1 VRIAPLGRP
10 SGILVRVGIEALRGA
25 YVRVLRNIFRR
36 KLRAFLTIF
45 GIAIGVFALVV
56 MGSIA
61 EKLTLLVD
69 GGVKYYQGKVV
80 IVPKVNG
87 ATGSS
92 NMLTVSKRRDL
103 ERVHGVAAISTEISA
118 QLTTETITVSFG
130 PPPSIAGSDGKGDNY
145 ETYKLTYSEGRE
157 LKPWENGKVAVGSDL
172 VKKLDA
178 KVGGTVKI
186 RGKYYQVVGIAD
198 KTMSAPDTTVMM
210 TLADSQEIAAEDLP
224 DLIKDTVNPKTLVSD
239 FAIYPTE
246 GTQPEVLAAAIKRKL
261 DDVDAYTAKE
271 FEQQIKAPLQI
282 FTTIIYAIG
291 AISLLVG
298 GLSVINTMTMS
309 VAERTREI
317 GIRKAIGASDGQI
330 MAQFI
335 LESGVIGLLGGLGG
349 LALGLLVAAA
359 GNAAGQA
366 SGNALFLVTPRL
378 MLASVGFAVVLGIVS
393 GLYPA
398 WHAARLNPVEALRY
412 E

>member
-1 VRIAPLGRP
+1 M
-10 SGILVRVGIEALRGA
+10 
-25 YVRVLRNIFRR
+25 RVLRNIFRR

-80 IVPKVNG
+80 IVPKVEG
-87 ATGSS
+87 ASQGSS
-92 NMLTVSKRRDL
+92 SLLSIDLQRDI
-103 ERVHGVAAISTEISA
+103 EKVHGVAAVSA
-118 QLTTETITVSFG
+118 EVSARLTTETITVSFG
-130 PPPSIAGSDGKGDNY
+130 PPPAIYGSDGKGDNY
-145 ETYKLTYSEGRE
+145 ETFKLTYSDGRA
-157 LKPWENGKVAVGSDL
+157 LRPTDHGKVAVGSDL
-172 VKKLDA
+172 VDKLGA
-178 KVGGTVKI
+178 KVGESVKI
-186 RGKYYQVVGIAD
+186 RGKYYEVVGIAD
-198 KTMSAPDTTVMM
+198 KTLTSPDTSVYM
-210 TLADSQEIAAEDLP
+210 TLKDAQQLAAADLP
-224 DLIKDTVNPKTLVSD
+224 DVLKNSVNPATLVSD
-239 FAIYPTE
+239 FAVYPVQ
-246 GTQPEVLAAAIKRKL
+246 GDQPEVVAAAIKRKV
-261 DDVDAYTAKE
+261 DGVDAYTSKE
-271 FEQQIKAPLQI
+271 FEKQIKAPLQI

-298 GLSVINTMTMS
+298 GLSVINTMTMA

-317 GIRKAIGASDGQI
+317 GIRKAIGASDGQVMI
-330 MAQFI
+330 QFI

-349 LALGLLVAAA
+349 LVLGLLVAAA
-359 GNAAGQA
+359 GNAAGAA
-366 SGNALFLVTPRL
+366 SGQALFLVTPRL
-378 MLASVGFAVVLGIVS
+378 MVASVGFAVVLGVVS

>member
-1 VRIAPLGRP
+1 M
-10 SGILVRVGIEALRGA
+10 
-25 YVRVLRNIFRR
+25 RVLRNIFRR

-61 EKLTLLVD
+61 ERLTLLVD

-80 IVPKVNG
+80 IVPKVEG
-87 ATGSS
+87 ASQGASS
-92 NMLTVSKRRDL
+92 LLAIDLQRDI
-103 ERVHGVAAISTEISA
+103 EKVHGVAAVAAEVSA
-118 QLTTETITVSFG
+118 RLTTETITVSFG
-130 PPPSIAGSDGKGDNY
+130 PAPAIYGSDGKGDNY
-145 ETYKLTYSEGRE
+145 ETFKITYSAGRA
-157 LKPWENGKVAVGSDL
+157 LRPTDDGKVAVGSDL
-172 VKKLDA
+172 VDKLGA
-178 KVGGTVKI
+178 KVGESVKI

-198 KTMSAPDTTVMM
+198 KTLTSPDTSVYM
-210 TLADSQEIAAEDLP
+210 TLKDAQDLAAEDLP
-224 DLIKDTVNPKTLVSD
+224 DVLKNSVNPATLVSN
-239 FAIYPTE
+239 FTVYPVQGE
-246 GTQPEVLAAAIKRKL
+246 QPEVVAAAIKRKV
-261 DDVDAYTAKE
+261 DGVDAYTSKE

-298 GLSVINTMTMS
+298 GLSVINTMTMA

-330 MAQFI
+330 MLQFI

-349 LALGLLVAAA
+349 LALGLLVASA
-359 GNAAGQA
+359 GNAAGAA
-366 SGNALFLVTPRL
+366 SGQALFLVTTRL
-378 MLASVGFAVVLGIVS
+378 MVGSVAFAVVLGVVS

>member
-1 VRIAPLGRP
+1 M
-10 SGILVRVGIEALRGA
+10 
-25 YVRVLRNIFRR
+25 RVLRNIFRR

-69 GGVKYYQGKVV
+69 GGVKYYEGKVV
-80 IVPKVNG
+80 IVPKVAG
-87 ATGSS
+87 ATSGGS
-92 NMLTVSKRRDL
+92 NMLSIDKRRDI
-103 ERVHGVAAISTEISA
+103 ERVHGVAAVSTEITA
-118 QLTTETITVSFG
+118 RLTTETITVSFG
-130 PPPSIAGSDGKGDNY
+130 PPASIVGSDGKGDNY
-145 ETYKLTYSEGRE
+145 ETFKLTYSEGRA
-157 LKPWENGKVAVGSDL
+157 LKPWENGKVTVGSD
-172 VKKLDA
+172 VVRKLDA

-186 RGKYYQVVGIAD
+186 RDKYYQVVGITD
-198 KTMSAPDTTVMM
+198 KTMSAPDTTVIM
-210 TLADSQEIAAEDLP
+210 TLSDAQEIAAADLP

-239 FAIYPTE
+239 FAIYPTD
-246 GTQPEVLAAAIKRKL
+246 GTQPDVLAAAIKRRL
-261 DDVDAYTAKE
+261 SDVDAYTARE

-298 GLSVINTMTMS
+298 GLSVINTMTMA

-330 MAQFI
+330 MGQFI
-335 LESGVIGLLGGLGG
+335 LESAVIGLLGGIGG
-349 LALGLLVAAA
+349 LALGLLVATG
-359 GNAAGQA
+359 GNAAGEA

-378 MLASVGFAVVLGIVS
+378 MAGSVGFAVVLGVVS

>member
-1 VRIAPLGRP
+1 M
-10 SGILVRVGIEALRGA
+10 
-25 YVRVLRNIFRR
+25 RVLRNIFRR

-80 IVPKVNG
+80 IVPKVEG
-87 ATGSS
+87 ASSGSS
-92 NMLTVSKRRDL
+92 LLSIDKQRDI
-103 ERVHGVAAISTEISA
+103 EKVHGVAAVSA
-118 QLTTETITVSFG
+118 EVSARLTTETVTVSFG
-130 PPPSIAGSDGKGDNY
+130 PAPAIYGSDGKGDNY
-145 ETYKLTYSEGRE
+145 ETFKITYSAGRA
-157 LKPWENGKVAVGSDL
+157 LRPSDDGKVAVGSDL
-172 VKKLDA
+172 VDKLGA
-178 KVGGTVKI
+178 KVGESVKI
-186 RGKYYQVVGIAD
+186 RGKYYEVVGIAD
-198 KTMSAPDTTVMM
+198 KTLTSPDTSVYM
-210 TLADSQEIAAEDLP
+210 TLKDAQDLAAEDLP
-224 DLIKDTVNPKTLVSD
+224 DVLKNSVNPATLVSN
-239 FAIYPTE
+239 FTVYPVQGE
-246 GTQPEVLAAAIKRKL
+246 QPNVIAAAIKRKV
-261 DDVDAYTAKE
+261 DGVDAYTSVE
-271 FEQQIKAPLQI
+271 FEKQIKAPLQI

-298 GLSVINTMTMS
+298 GLSVINTMTMA

-317 GIRKAIGASDGQI
+317 GIRKAIGASDGQV
-330 MAQFI
+330 MMQFI

-349 LALGLLVAAA
+349 LVLGLLVAAA
-359 GNAAGQA
+359 GNAAGAA
-366 SGNALFLVTPRL
+366 SGQALFLVTPRL
-378 MLASVGFAVVLGIVS
+378 MVASVGFAVVLGVVS

>member
-1 VRIAPLGRP
+1 M
-10 SGILVRVGIEALRGA
+10 
-25 YVRVLRNIFRR
+25 RVLRNIFRR

-80 IVPKVNG
+80 IVPKVEG
-87 ATGSS
+87 ASQGSS
-92 NMLTVSKRRDL
+92 SLLSIDLQRDI
-103 ERVHGVAAISTEISA
+103 EKVHGVAAVSA
-118 QLTTETITVSFG
+118 EVSARLTTETITVSFG
-130 PPPSIAGSDGKGDNY
+130 PPPAIYGSDGKGDNY
-145 ETYKLTYSEGRE
+145 ETFKLTYSDGRAMR
-157 LKPWENGKVAVGSDL
+157 PTDHGKVAVGSDL
-172 VKKLDA
+172 VDKLGA
-178 KVGGTVKI
+178 KVGESVKI
-186 RGKYYQVVGIAD
+186 RGKYYEVVGIAD
-198 KTMSAPDTTVMM
+198 KTLTSPDTSVYM
-210 TLADSQEIAAEDLP
+210 TLKDAQQLAAADLP
-224 DLIKDTVNPKTLVSD
+224 DVLKNSVNPATLVSD
-239 FAIYPTE
+239 FAVYPVQ
-246 GTQPEVLAAAIKRKL
+246 GDQPEVVAAAIKRKV
-261 DDVDAYTAKE
+261 DGVDAYTSKE
-271 FEQQIKAPLQI
+271 FEKQIKAPLQI

-298 GLSVINTMTMS
+298 GLSVINTMTMA

-317 GIRKAIGASDGQI
+317 GIRKAIGASDGQVMI
-330 MAQFI
+330 QFI

-349 LALGLLVAAA
+349 LVLGLLVAAA
-359 GNAAGQA
+359 GNAAGAA
-366 SGNALFLVTPRL
+366 SGQALFLVTPRL
-378 MLASVGFAVVLGIVS
+378 MVASVGFAVVLGVVS